1 MSINHERVPFFPAMA
16 VALGN
21 LYHDEVEVEVEDV
34 ANVLACA
41 SVLGFKALQNT

>member
-1 MSINHERVPFFPAMA
+1 MA

-21 LYHDEVEVEVEDV
+21 LYHDELEVELEEV
-34 ANVLACA
+34 ANVLAAA